1 MVFYF
6 RQPLS
11 GFFMFL
17 NQDLNNRNNMKK
29 NSGLFFLLVMIV
41 FSSGAQPG
49 GQVDPRARAVSDS
62 LRLLDYNQM
71 LGQLGI
77 TTIRPGA
84 SSNAKAPNAANYD
97 ESKANPYPDLPD
109 PLTLKNGKK
118 VTTAKMWWK
127 KRRAEIV
134 EDFDREIYG
143 RLPKVLPKV
152 TWEVISTTNDKNGD
166 FPIIIKKLTGHVD
179 NSSYPSITVDIQL
192 TLVIPANATSPVPVI
207 MQFGNA
213 PGAAGGFGA
222 APRPATAQT
231 NATAR
236 PGPPP
241 GPGWTQQVLARG
253 WAYAYLNPASI
264 QADNGGGLTKGII
277 GLVNKGNFRK
287 PDDWGSLRALAW
299 GADRA
304 IDYFE
309 TDKAVN
315 ARQVAIEGHSRW
327 GKAALVAMAYNPRM
341 ATAYVSSSGEGG
353 AKLHRRN
360 AGELVE
366 NVAGISEYHWVAG
379 NFIKYAGP
387 LNWNDLPVD
396 SHELVALCAPRPVFI
411 SSGSSNGDAW
421 VDAKGM
427 FLSAAGAGPVYI
439 LLGKKDMG
447 TTEFPP
453 IETSLTDGDVAFR
466 QHTGGHTDGPNW
478 PTFLNFASR
487 YFTPGSK

>member
-1 MVFYF
+1 
-6 RQPLS
+6 
-11 GFFMFL
+11 
-17 NQDLNNRNNMKK
+17 MKK
-29 NSGLFFLLVMIV
+29 ITGLFFLFALIV
-41 FSSGAQPG
+41 IRSSAQPG
-49 GQVDPRARAVSDS
+49 GQVDPRARAVNDS
-62 LRLLDYNQM
+62 LRLLDYNNM

-77 TTIRPGA
+77 TSIRQGA
-84 SSNAKAPNAANYD
+84 SGTATAPNAANYD
-97 ESKANPYPDLPD
+97 ESKANPYPNLPD
-109 PLTLKNGKK
+109 PLILKNGKK
-118 VTTAKMWWK
+118 VTTARMWWEQ
-127 KRRAEIV
+127 RRPEIV
-134 EDFDREIYG
+134 EDFDKEVYG
-143 RLPKVLPKV
+143 RLPKVIPKV
-152 TWEVISTTNDKNGD
+152 TWEVSSTTNDKNGD
-166 FPIIIKKLTGHVD
+166 FPVITKKLIGHVD
-179 NSSYPSITVDIQL
+179 NSSCPTITVDIQL

-213 PGAAGGFGA
+213 PGGAGGFGA
-222 APRPATAQT
+222 APRPATTQT
-231 NATAR
+231 NATTR

-241 GPGWTQQVLARG
+241 GPSWTQQVLAKG

-264 QADNGGGLTKGII
+264 QADNGAGLTKGII

-315 ARQVAIEGHSRW
+315 AKQVAIEGHSRW
-327 GKAALVAMAYNPRM
+327 GKAALVAMAYDSRM

-353 AKLHRRN
+353 AKIHRRN

-366 NVAGISEYHWVAG
+366 NVAAINEYHWVAG

-387 LNWNDLPVD
+387 LTWDDLPVD

-411 SSGSSNGDAW
+411 SAGSPNGDAW

-427 FLSAAGAGPVYI
+427 FLAAAGAGPVYK

-447 TTEFPP
+447 TNEFPP

-478 PTFLNFASR
+478 PTFLDFASR
-487 YFTPGSK
+487 YFTAGSK